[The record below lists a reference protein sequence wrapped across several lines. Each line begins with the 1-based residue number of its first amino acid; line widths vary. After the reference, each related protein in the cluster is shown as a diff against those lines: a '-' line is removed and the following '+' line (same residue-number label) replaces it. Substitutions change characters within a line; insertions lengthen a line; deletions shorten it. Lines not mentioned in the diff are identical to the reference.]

1 MKSFSPP
8 NCEQNSQHGLG
19 NLAGAGY
26 ICPPMNSTIQL
37 ALLLGATILGISQS
51 AAQGNEVHY
60 GGPEG
65 PDIYEDL
72 VNDGTSIGTEVA
84 VWDASDSLRFIPGYE
99 IYRQW
104 NTDVLF
110 DRMNTQRLRSDT
122 LELRLAYE
130 ECDHA
135 MPCPGGLTSGFG
147 YRKGRMHYGVDLD
160 LVTGDPVVSAVAG
173 MVRISKYNSTFG
185 NVVVVRHFNGLET
198 LYAHMSARNVEPG
211 TLVEAGDTLGLGGNT
226 GRSHGSHLHFEVRF
240 LDQPI
245 DPALV
250 FDLSNGTLKAKTF
263 DIHDRVFSK
272 LVAQQV
278 AGTKSISERKYHVVR
293 KGDTLYGITR
303 KSGVRVKDICRL
315 NGIMETSTLSIGQ
328 RLRIN

>member
-1 MKSFSPP
+1 M
-8 NCEQNSQHGLG
+8 LG
-19 NLAGAGY
+19 FLSGAGY
-26 ICPPMNSTIQL
+26 ICPLMNRTIQL
-37 ALLLGATILGISQS
+37 ALLLGTTAFGSSRTI
-51 AAQGNEVHY
+51 AQGNGTDY

-72 VNDGTSIGTEVA
+72 VHEGTDSKADAT
-84 VWDASDSLRFIPGYE
+84 VWDVNDSLRFIPGYE
-99 IYRQW
+99 IYRHW

-110 DRMNTQRLRSDT
+110 DQLHANRVGSDT

-130 ECDHA
+130 DCDHA
-135 MPCPGGLTSGFG
+135 MPCPGDLTSGFG
-147 YRKGRMHYGVDLD
+147 MRKGRMHYGVDLD
-160 LVTGDPVVSAVAG
+160 LITGDPVVSAFAG
-173 MVRISKYNSTFG
+173 MVRISKYNSSFG

-198 LYAHMSARNVEPG
+198 LYAHMSERKVEPG

-250 FDLSNGTLKAKTF
+250 FDLSNATLKAKTF
-263 DIHDRVFSK
+263 DVHDRIFSK
-272 LVAQQV
+272 FVAQQGVSSRSAV
-278 AGTKSISERKYHVVR
+278 ARKYHVVR

-303 KSGVRVKDICRL
+303 KSGIRVKDICRL

>member
-1 MKSFSPP
+1 MR
-8 NCEQNSQHGLG
+8 LG
-19 NLAGAGY
+19 HLSGAGY
-26 ICPPMNSTIQL
+26 ICPPMNLNIQL
-37 ALLLGATILGISQS
+37 ALLLGAATLCSFRT
-51 AAQGNEVHY
+51 AAQSSGTDY

-65 PDIYEDL
+65 LDIYEDL
-72 VNDGTSIGTEVA
+72 VHDGTEVLAA
-84 VWDASDSLRFIPGYE
+84 VWDVNDSLRFIPGYE
-99 IYRQW
+99 LYRNW
-104 NTDVLF
+104 NTDILF
-110 DRMNTQRLRSDT
+110 DRMHANRVGSDT

-130 ECDHA
+130 DCDHS
-135 MPCPGGLTSGFG
+135 MPCPGDLTSGFG
-147 YRKGRMHYGVDLD
+147 MRKGRMHYGVDLD
-160 LVTGDPVVSAVAG
+160 LDTGDPVVSAFAG
-173 MVRISKYNSTFG
+173 MVRISKFNSTFG

-198 LYAHMSARNVEPG
+198 LYAHLSDRKVEPG
-211 TLVEAGDTLGLGGNT
+211 ALVEAGDTLGLGGNT

-250 FDLSNGTLKAKTF
+250 FDLTNATLKAKTI
-263 DIHDRVFSK
+263 DVHDRIFSN
-272 LVAQQV
+272 LVAQQGVSSKSAV
-278 AGTKSISERKYHVVR
+278 ARKYHVVR

>member
-1 MKSFSPP
+1 MKTFSRIM
-8 NCEQNSQHGLG
+8 CGQNYQNRWGYLS
-19 NLAGAGY
+19 GAGY
-26 ICPPMNSTIQL
+26 ICPPMNRTIQL
-37 ALLLGATILGISQS
+37 ILILGATILGISHT

-72 VNDGTSIGTEVA
+72 VHDGTSIGTEAA
-84 VWDASDSLRFIPGYE
+84 VWDVNDSLLFIPGYE
-99 IYRQW
+99 IYRHW

-110 DRMNTQRLRSDT
+110 DRMHTQRMGSDT
-122 LELRLAYE
+122 VELRLAYE

-160 LVTGDPVVSAVAG
+160 LVTGDPVVSAFAG
-173 MVRISKYNSTFG
+173 MVRISKYNSSFG

-198 LYAHMSARNVEPG
+198 LYAHMSERNVEPG

-245 DPALV
+245 DPTLV

-272 LVAQQV
+272 LVAQQGSNT
-278 AGTKSISERKYHVVR
+278 ATADRRYHVVR